1 MIAAIE
7 IDLGALRCNVEQLA
21 RLVAPCPPW
30 PVIKANAYGHGLL
43 EVGRALAPQVAGFCV
58 YEVGEGLA
66 LREGGVECPILVL
79 GPVDPGDLEAAH
91 LAHLTVTLWDTG
103 SYRADAARIAR
114 RRGAPLAVHAKV
126 DTGVTRF
133 GFDAPSAA
141 AAIADLLDDGD
152 LRVHGVF
159 THLAAVEELESL
171 FTFEQLARFE
181 RALAPIDG
189 ALRERGVRRHAA
201 ASAAA
206 ILIPQSRLD
215 LVRPGIATF
224 GIWPSLQTKTNALGS
239 IELEAALSW
248 HTQLVAVREVEAG
261 RSVGYGCT
269 YHTTRASRIAVIPI
283 GYAEGIP
290 RAASNTGAMLVHG
303 KRAPI
308 VGRVCMNV
316 TMIDVTEIP
325 QAQPGSRA
333 TLIGRCGEDVLTADD
348 WGGWCDTISY
358 EIVAR
363 LPANVPRRY
372 VMPQA
377 QAQAEATATQG

>member
-1 MIAAIE
+1 MIADLE
-7 IDLGALRCNVEQLA
+7 IDLGALRRNVEQLA
-21 RLVAPCPPW
+21 RRAAPSPPW

-43 EVGRALAPQVAGFCV
+43 EVGRALAPHVAGFCV
-58 YEVGEGLA
+58 YEVHEGLA
-66 LREGGVECPILVL
+66 LREAGVEIPILVL
-79 GPVDPGDLEAAH
+79 GPVDPSDLEAAH
-91 LAHLTVTLWDTG
+91 LAHLTVTLWDIG

-133 GFDAPSAA
+133 GFDAPQAA
-141 AAIADLLDDGD
+141 AAIADLLDDAD
-152 LRVHGVF
+152 LHVQGVF

-171 FTFEQLARFE
+171 FTFEQLMRFQS
-181 RALAPIDG
+181 ALAPIDG
-189 ALRERGVRRHAA
+189 TLRERGVQRHAA

-224 GIWPSLQTKTNALGS
+224 GIWPSAQTKASAGGG
-239 IELEAALSW
+239 IELQAALRW
-248 HTQLVAVREVEAG
+248 HTQLVAVRDVEAG

-269 YHTTRASRIAVIPI
+269 YYTTRASRIGVIPI

-290 RAASNTGAMLVHG
+290 RAASNAGAMLLHG
-303 KRAPI
+303 RRAPI

-316 TMIDVTEIP
+316 TMIDLTDIP
-325 QAQPGSRA
+325 QAQPGSPV
-333 TLIGRCGEDVLTADD
+333 TLIGTSGDDALSADD
-348 WGGWCDTISY
+348 WGTWSGSISY

-363 LPANVPRRY
+363 LPEAVPRRY
-372 VMPQA
+372 VTPPV
-377 QAQAEATATQG
+377 EAGAAATQC